1 MSTMHASIRVRGC
14 AIAFVAIAAI
24 LFSIPASAQTLYGTL
39 VGNVTDETGLAVP
52 GATVKVTHTETGQT
66 REGTTNATGGYNF
79 PNIPTGTYQ
88 VDVTLT
94 GFQSATSRGIGVTQN
109 SQVRVDVRLT
119 VGALQETVLVS
130 GTAAILQ
137 TETAAVQMQ
146 TTSEQIVNLPTA
158 GRSYQSFIGLMPGVA
173 APYMIQ
179 AGGINN
185 PARSMGV
192 SINGQP
198 PNNTLFRIDGAAVTN
213 QWYPDIQSYSPA
225 LEAVETVSV
234 VTNSF
239 DADQGMAGGAAVNVQ
254 VKSGTNSVSGS
265 LFEFLTSSALK
276 NRPYFLPSGADKGDD
291 NKNIFGGTI
300 GGPIVRNKLFYFVSI
315 ESEVRRV
322 KEGTVQLA
330 EGEVSTGTTG
340 LNTLAPADLRA
351 GQFGNTNTVIYDPLT
366 GNTATGQNRVP
377 FAFTNCPGM
386 TSTTDPGFAACN
398 YIPAGRINS
407 ISRSLLNDLVLP
419 TAPGYTDNYYARDNY
434 ESTLNKIDTKL
445 TWTPGNRLN
454 LNNRISWLGS
464 RQNSHGIFPSLHGE
478 EYNPLSVGR
487 LWQAN
492 ITSGSVLAT
501 SILSQSFVVD
511 GVFGYTPYHSWV
523 GPEGP
528 EDECWGNH
536 YAIPNACQPPRSR
549 DRAAP
554 SFNMGPWALVTPSQ
568 MRDYADNQTQF
579 SGNAGW
585 TKGTHNVKFGFDVQ
599 RNYLNHYET
608 QVPVFTFNGGATAL
622 SGGAAPNTFN
632 QFADFLLGL
641 PQSRNAQVMTPLL
654 DTDGAKGAEWPATV
668 RGWASGVYLRDQW
681 QITPKMTA
689 SVGIRWEYYPFP
701 TRTDRGLEM
710 FDFNTNLLQVCE
722 IGAAN
727 AQVCDIKV
735 QKDLFTPRLGWA
747 YRPTDDTVIRVG
759 FSRNPQSDNAISR
772 VGGIAQA
779 FPQVIQITQ
788 SGPNTLTPV
797 GSLSAGVPLVPP
809 LDLSPGVVQ
818 LPAGAGVTTLENAA
832 YVRGTITSWNVSA
845 QKLFPHSLSVTV
857 GYVANRQND
866 QTRQVNLNY
875 GQIGG
880 GAASQ
885 PYNQANLTNGL
896 RTTAAMNV
904 FRPWGKIT
912 YDSFQLSVTRRMIA
926 GFQFTSAYTYAR
938 AIDWWAGNIAI
949 PEFYDLNKAVQG
961 GGTFQQARLGT
972 STPHKVDA
980 SAIYQLPFG
989 PGRAHLNS
997 GGALAAI
1004 ARDWQVSST
1013 FSAYDGTPFTVTSA
1027 TTSLNAPGNPQL
1039 ADQVKDKV
1047 DIYGDVGPQTPYF
1060 DVLAFKSVTDAR
1072 FGNGTFNSLRGPGV
1086 LNFDLSLS
1094 RTLALGAAKTL
1105 QLKFDVYNLFNRPTF
1120 ASPSGTNVSN
1130 LQLNPDGTV
1139 RNLNGFGVI
1148 NSTQS
1153 SGREYS
1159 ERYIR
1164 LGLRMGF

>member
-1 MSTMHASIRVRGC
+1 MSTMHASLKVRSC
-14 AIAFVAIAAI
+14 AITLATIAAI
-24 LFSIPASAQTLYGTL
+24 LFSLPAVAQTLYGTL

-52 GATVKVTHTETGQT
+52 GATVKVTHAETGQT
-66 REGTTNATGGYNF
+66 REATTNATGGYNF

-94 GFQSATSRGIGVTQN
+94 GFQSATSRNIGVTQN

-130 GTAAILQ
+130 GTAAVLQ
-137 TETAAVQMQ
+137 TESAAVQMQ

-158 GRSYQSFIGLMPGVA
+158 GRSYQSFIGLMAGVA

-265 LFEFLTSSALK
+265 LFEYLTSSALK
-276 NRPYFLPSGADKGDD
+276 NRPYFLPTGTDKGQD

-322 KEGTVQLA
+322 KDGTVQLA

-351 GQFGNTNTVIYDPLT
+351 GNFANTNTVLYDPLT
-366 GNTATGQNRVP
+366 GTATGTGRVP
-377 FAFTNCPGM
+377 FAFANCPGLS
-386 TSTTDPGFAACN
+386 STTDSRFASCN
-398 YIPAGRINS
+398 YIPESRINPT
-407 ISRSLLNDLVLP
+407 SRRLLAGLVLP
-419 TAPGYTDNYYARDNY
+419 TLPGYTDNYYARDNY
-434 ESTLNKIDTKL
+434 ESTLHKIDTKL

-454 LNNRISWLGS
+454 LNNRVSWLTS
-464 RQNSHGIFPSLHGE
+464 RQNSHGIFPSLDGAE
-478 EYNPLSVGR
+478 FNPQSVGR

-528 EDECWGNH
+528 EDECWGDH
-536 YAIPNACQPPRSR
+536 FAIPNACQPPRSR

-554 SFNMGPWALVTPSQ
+554 MFNMGPWALVTPSQ
-568 MRDYADNQTQF
+568 MRDYADNQMQF

-608 QVPVFTFNGGATAL
+608 AVPVFTFNGGATAL
-622 SGGAAPNTFN
+622 SGGTSPNTFN

-668 RGWASGVYLRDQW
+668 RGWASGLYLRDQW
-681 QITPKMTA
+681 QISPKMTA

-710 FDFNTNLLQVCE
+710 FDFNTNLLQVCG

-727 AQVCDIKV
+727 PQVCDIKV
-735 QKDLFTPRLGWA
+735 QKDLFTPRLGLA

-759 FSRNPQSDNAISR
+759 FSRNPQSDNAITR

-779 FPQVIQITQ
+779 FPQIIAITQ
-788 SGPNTLTPV
+788 SGPNTFTPV
-797 GSLSAGVPLVPP
+797 GSLTTGVPIVPP

-818 LPAGAGVTTLENAA
+818 LPAGAGVTTLEGEFL
-832 YVRGTITSWNVSA
+832 RGTITSWNVTM

-857 GYVANRQND
+857 GYVANRQTD
-866 QTRQVNLNY
+866 QIRQINLNY

-885 PYNQANLTNGL
+885 PFNQPGLTNGL
-896 RTTAAMNV
+896 RTTGNMNV
-904 FRPWGKIT
+904 FRPVGKIT
-912 YDSFQLSVTRRMIA
+912 YDSLQLSVTRRMMA

-938 AIDWWAGNIAI
+938 ATDLWAGNIAI
-949 PEFYDLNKAVQG
+949 PEFYHLNKATQG
-961 GGTFQQARLGT
+961 GGSFQAARAGT

-980 SAIYQLPFG
+980 SVIYQLPFG
-989 PGRAHLNS
+989 PDRAHLNS
-997 GGALAAI
+997 GGSLAAI
-1004 ARDWQVSST
+1004 VGGWQLGST
-1013 FSAYDGTPFTVTSA
+1013 FTAYSGAPFTVSSSA
-1027 TTSLNAPGNPQL
+1027 TSLNAPGNPQL
-1039 ADQVKDKV
+1039 ADQIKDDV
-1047 DIYGDVGPQTPYF
+1047 EIYGDVGPTTPYF
-1060 DVLAFKSVTDAR
+1060 DVLAFKPVTEAR
-1072 FGNGTFNSLRGPGV
+1072 FGTAAFNSLRGPGV
-1086 LNFDLSLS
+1086 RNFDLNMI
-1094 RTLALGAAKTL
+1094 RTLAIGGSKTL
-1105 QLKFDVYNLFNRPTF
+1105 QLKVDIYNLFNRPTF
-1120 ASPSGTNVSN
+1120 ANPGNLNVSN
-1130 LQLNPDGTV
+1130 LQLNPDGSV
-1139 RNLNGFGVI
+1139 RSLNGFGVI

-1164 LGLRMGF
+1164 FGLRLGF

>member
-1 MSTMHASIRVRGC
+1 MSTMHASLRVRGC

-94 GFQSATSRGIGVTQN
+94 GFQSATSRGVGVTQN

-130 GTAAILQ
+130 GTAAVLQ
-137 TETAAVQMQ
+137 TESAAVQMQ

-265 LFEFLTSSALK
+265 LFEYLTSSALK

-377 FAFTNCPGM
+377 FAFANCPGM

-419 TAPGYTDNYYARDNY
+419 TGPGYTDNYYARDNF
-434 ESTLNKIDTKL
+434 ESTLHKIDTKL
-445 TWTPGNRLN
+445 TWTPTNRLN
-454 LNNRISWLGS
+454 LNNRVSWLTS

-492 ITSGSVLAT
+492 ITSGSMLAT

-568 MRDYADNQTQF
+568 MRDYADNQMQF

-585 TKGTHNVKFGFDVQ
+585 TKGTHNVKFGFDAQ
-599 RNYLNHYET
+599 HNYLNHYET

-668 RGWASGVYLRDQW
+668 RGWATGLYRARPVADHAQDDRVGWHPLGVLPVPRAHRSRARDVRLQHEPAPSVRHRRRECAGMRH
-681 QITPKMTA
+681 QGTEGSVHTA
-689 SVGIRWEYYPFP
+689 
-701 TRTDRGLEM
+701 
-710 FDFNTNLLQVCE
+710 
-722 IGAAN
+722 A
-727 AQVCDIKV
+727 
-735 QKDLFTPRLGWA
+735 GWA

-779 FPQVIQITQ
+779 FPAGDPDHRVGT
-788 SGPNTLTPV
+788 NTLIPV

-809 LDLSPGVVQ
+809 LDLAPGVVRLAGWCGRDDSRRRRVRAWDDHVVERFGAEALSSFAQRDGRLRREPSERPDTPGEPQ
-818 LPAGAGVTTLENAA
+818 LRPDWRWCGEPAVQPGQ
-832 YVRGTITSWNVSA
+832 S
-845 QKLFPHSLSVTV
+845 
-857 GYVANRQND
+857 D
-866 QTRQVNLNY
+866 QR
-875 GQIGG
+875 
-880 GAASQ
+880 
-885 PYNQANLTNGL
+885 L

-1027 TTSLNAPGNPQL
+1027 TTSLNAPG
-1039 ADQVKDKV
+1039 
-1047 DIYGDVGPQTPYF
+1047 I
-1060 DVLAFKSVTDAR
+1060 R
-1072 FGNGTFNSLRGPGV
+1072 SL
-1086 LNFDLSLS
+1086 
-1094 RTLALGAAKTL
+1094 
-1105 QLKFDVYNLFNRPTF
+1105 PT
-1120 ASPSGTNVSN
+1120 
-1130 LQLNPDGTV
+1130 
-1139 RNLNGFGVI
+1139 R
-1148 NSTQS
+1148 
-1153 SGREYS
+1153 
-1159 ERYIR
+1159 
-1164 LGLRMGF
+1164 

>member
-1 MSTMHASIRVRGC
+1 MRAALLVAAVLLSSTA
-14 AIAFVAIAAI
+14 
-24 LFSIPASAQTLYGTL
+24 ASAQTLYGTL
-39 VGNVTDETGLAVP
+39 VGNVVDETGLPVP
-52 GATVKVTHTETGQT
+52 GATVKITHAETNQT
-66 REGTTNATGGYNF
+66 REAVTSSGGGYNF

-88 VDVTLT
+88 VDVALT
-94 GFQSATSRGIGVTQN
+94 GFQSASSRGVEVRQST
-109 SQVRVDVRLT
+109 SVRVDVRLT

-130 GTAAILQ
+130 GTAAVLQ
-137 TETAAVQMQ
+137 TESAAVQMQ

-192 SINGQP
+192 SVNGQP

-254 VKSGTNSVSGS
+254 VKSGTNTVSGS
-265 LFEFLTSSALK
+265 LFEYLTDSALK
-276 NRPYFLPSGADKGDD
+276 NRPYFLPEGTDKGKDT
-291 NKNIFGGTI
+291 KNIFGGTL
-300 GGPIVRNKLFYFVSI
+300 GGPIVRNRLFFFVSV
-315 ESEVRRV
+315 ESEIRRV

-340 LNTLAPADLRA
+340 LNTLAPASLRA
-351 GQFGNTNTVIYDPLT
+351 GNFSDTNTVIYDPLT
-366 GNTATGQNRVP
+366 GTATGTGRVP
-377 FAFTNCPGM
+377 FAFANCPGL
-386 TSTTDPGFAACN
+386 TSTTDPRFASCN
-398 YIPAGRINS
+398 YIPANRINS
-407 ISRSLLNDLVLP
+407 ISSDMLSKLILP
-419 TAPGYTDNYYARDNY
+419 TLPGFQDNYYARDNY
-434 ESTLNKIDTKL
+434 ESTLHKVDTKM
-445 TWTPGNRLN
+445 TWTPGNKLN
-454 LNNRISWLGS
+454 LNNRLSWLSS
-464 RQNSHGIFPSLHGE
+464 RQNSHGIFPSLDGA
-478 EYNPLSVGR
+478 EYNPLSIGR
-487 LWQAN
+487 LWRAN
-492 ITSGSVLAT
+492 ITSGSILAT
-501 SILSQSFVVD
+501 SILSPTFVID

-523 GPEGP
+523 EPEGP
-528 EDECWGNH
+528 VKCWGDEF
-536 YAIPNACQPPRSR
+536 AIPNACQPPRSR
-549 DRAAP
+549 DRATP
-554 SFNMGPWALVTPSQ
+554 QFNMGGWALATPSQ
-568 MRDYADNQTQF
+568 MRDYADNQIQW
-579 SGNAGW
+579 SANAGW

-599 RNYLNHYET
+599 RNYINHYET

-622 SGGAAPNTFN
+622 NGGASPNNFN

-654 DTDGAKGAEWPATV
+654 STEGAKGEEWPATV
-668 RGWASGVYLRDQW
+668 RGWATGLYLRDQW

-689 SVGIRWEYYPFP
+689 SVGVRWEYYPFP

-710 FDFNTNLLQVCE
+710 FDFATNLLQVCG

-727 AQVCDIKV
+727 AEVCDIKV
-735 QKDLFTPRLGWA
+735 QKDLFTPRLGLA
-747 YRPTDDTVIRVG
+747 YRPTEDTVFRVG

-788 SGPNTLTPV
+788 NGVNTFTPV
-797 GSLSAGVPLVPP
+797 GSLSQGVPIVPE
-809 LDLSPGVVQ
+809 LDLSSGVVR
-818 LPAGAGVTTLENAA
+818 LPSGAGVTTLNKEF
-832 YVRGTITSWNVSA
+832 VRGTITSWNVTA
-845 QKLFPHSLSVTV
+845 QKLFPHSLSVTI

-880 GAASQ
+880 GPASQ
-885 PYNQANLTNGL
+885 PYNQPNLTNGL

-904 FRPWGKIT
+904 YQPWGKIT
-912 YDSFQLSVTRRMIA
+912 YDSLQLSVTRRMIQ

-949 PEFYDLNKAVQG
+949 PEYYHLNKATQG
-961 GGTFQQARLGT
+961 GGSFQAARAGT

-980 SAIYQLPFG
+980 SVIYQLPFG
-989 PGRAHLNS
+989 SGRKFLNS
-997 GGALAAI
+997 GGVAAAI
-1004 ARDWQVSST
+1004 AGGWQLSST
-1013 FSAYDGTPFTVTSA
+1013 FTAYSGAPFTVTSA

-1039 ADQVKDKV
+1039 ADQVKEDV
-1047 DIYGDVGPQTPYF
+1047 EILGGVGPTTPYF
-1060 DVLAFKSVTDAR
+1060 DVTAFKPVTEAR

-1086 LNFDLSLS
+1086 QNFDLSVS
-1094 RTLALGAAKTL
+1094 RTLALGGAKTL
-1105 QLKFDVYNLFNRPTF
+1105 QLKVDVYNLFNRATF
-1120 ASPSGTNVSN
+1120 ANPSNLNVSN

-1148 NSTQS
+1148 NATQS
-1153 SGREYS
+1153 SGREYA
-1159 ERYIR
+1159 ERYVR
-1164 LGLRMGF
+1164 VGLRMGF

>member
-1 MSTMHASIRVRGC
+1 MRPVLLL
-14 AIAFVAIAAI
+14 VAA
-24 LFSIPASAQTLYGTL
+24 LLWSIPASAQTLYGTL

-52 GATVKVTHTETGQT
+52 GATVKITHSETSQS
-66 REGTTNATGGYNF
+66 RESTTSSTGGYNF

-94 GFQSATSRGIGVTQN
+94 GFQSASSRGVAVTQN
-109 SQVRVDVRLT
+109 SSVRVDVRLT
-119 VGALQETVLVS
+119 VGTLQETVLVS
-130 GTAAILQ
+130 GTAAVLQ

-173 APYMIQ
+173 QPYMIQ

-192 SINGQP
+192 SVNGQP
-198 PNNTLFRIDGAAVTN
+198 PNNTLFRVDGAAVTN

-254 VKSGTNSVSGS
+254 VKSGTNTISGS
-265 LFEFLTSSALK
+265 LFEYITASGLK
-276 NRPYFLPSGADKGDD
+276 NRPYFLPADTDKGQDT
-291 NKNIFGGTI
+291 KNIFGGTM
-300 GGPIVRNKLFYFVSI
+300 GGPIVRNRLFFFFSL
-315 ESEVRRV
+315 ESEIRRV
-322 KEGTVQLA
+322 KDGTVQLA

-340 LNTLAPADLRA
+340 LNTLPPASLRA
-351 GQFGNTNTVIYDPLT
+351 GNFSDTNTVIYDPLT
-366 GNTATGQNRVP
+366 GQANGTGRVP
-377 FAFTNCPGM
+377 FAFANCPGL
-386 TSTTDPGFAACN
+386 TSTSDPRFASCN

-407 ISRSLLNDLVLP
+407 ISRNLLSDLILP
-419 TAPGYTDNYYARDNY
+419 TLPGFQDNYYARDNY
-434 ESTLNKIDTKL
+434 ESTLHKIDTKV
-445 TWTPGNRLN
+445 TWTPGNKLN
-454 LNNRISWLGS
+454 LNNRLSWLTS
-464 RQNSHGIFPSLHGE
+464 RQNSHGIFPSLDGA
-478 EYNPLSVGR
+478 EYNPLSIGR

-501 SILSQSFVVD
+501 SIISPTFVVD

-528 EDECWGNH
+528 EDECWGSH
-536 YAIPNACQPPRSR
+536 YNIPNACQPPRSR

-554 SFNMGPWALVTPSQ
+554 QFNMGGWGLVTPSQ
-568 MRDYADNQTQF
+568 MRDYADNQIQW
-579 SGNAGW
+579 SANAGW

-622 SGGAAPNTFN
+622 SGGTSPNNFN

-654 DTDGAKGAEWPATV
+654 SADGAKGEEWPATV
-668 RGWASGVYLRDQW
+668 RGWATGLYLRDQW

-689 SVGIRWEYYPFP
+689 SVGVRWEYYPFP
-701 TRTDRGLEM
+701 IRTDRGLEM
-710 FDFNTNLLQVCE
+710 FDFDTNLLQVCG

-727 AQVCDIKV
+727 PQVCDIKV
-735 QKDLFTPRLGWA
+735 QKDLFTPRLGLA
-747 YRPTDDTVIRVG
+747 YRPTEDSVIRVG

-779 FPQVIQITQ
+779 FPQIIAITQ
-788 SGPNTLTPV
+788 SGPNTFTPV
-797 GSLSAGVPLVPP
+797 GSLSEGVPIVPE
-809 LDLSPGVVQ
+809 LDLSPGVVR
-818 LPAGAGVTTLENAA
+818 LPAGAGVTTLEGEF
-832 YVRGTITSWNVSA
+832 VRGTISSWNVTA

-866 QTRQVNLNY
+866 QSRQVNLNY

-885 PYNQANLTNGL
+885 PYNQPNLTNGL

-904 FRPWGKIT
+904 YRPWGKIT
-912 YDSFQLSVTRRMIA
+912 YDSFQLSVTRRMIN

-938 AIDWWAGNIAI
+938 ATDLWAGNIAI
-949 PEFYDLNKAVQG
+949 PEYYHLNEATQG
-961 GGTFQQARLGT
+961 GGSFQAARAGT

-980 SAIYQLPFG
+980 SVIYQLPFG
-989 PGRAHLNS
+989 SGRQHLNS
-997 GGALAAI
+997 GGAVAAI
-1004 ARDWQVSST
+1004 AGGWQVSST
-1013 FSAYDGTPFTVTSA
+1013 FTAYSGAPFTISSS

-1039 ADQVKDKV
+1039 ADQVKDDV
-1047 DIYGDVGPQTPYF
+1047 EIYGDVGPQTPYF
-1060 DVLAFKSVTDAR
+1060 DVTAFKPVTEAR
-1072 FGNGTFNSLRGPGV
+1072 FGNGSFNSLRGPGV
-1086 LNFDLSLS
+1086 RNIDLSLT
-1094 RTLALGAAKTL
+1094 RTLVIGGSKTL
-1105 QLKFDVYNLFNRPTF
+1105 QFKFDVYNLFNRPTF
-1120 ASPSGTNVSN
+1120 ANPGNLNVSN
-1130 LQLNPDGTV
+1130 LQLNPDGSV
-1139 RNLNGFGVI
+1139 RSLNGFGVI

>member
-1 MSTMHASIRVRGC
+1 MRPNFYGCVRVAVAVMTMLALS
-14 AIAFVAIAAI
+14 F
-24 LFSIPASAQTLYGTL
+24 PASAQTLYGTL

-52 GATVKVTHTETGQT
+52 GATVKITHAETSQS
-66 REGTTNATGGYNF
+66 RESTTNSTGGYNF

-88 VDVTLT
+88 VDVSLT
-94 GFQSATSRGIGVTQN
+94 GFQSASSRDIVVRQATS
-109 SQVRVDVRLT
+109 VRVDVRLT

-130 GTAAILQ
+130 GTAAVLQ
-137 TETAAVQMQ
+137 TESAAVQMQ

-192 SINGQP
+192 SVNGQP
-198 PNNTLFRIDGAAVTN
+198 PNNTLFRVDGAAVTN

-254 VKSGTNSVSGS
+254 VKSGTNTISGS
-265 LFEFLTSSALK
+265 LFEYLTDTALK
-276 NRPYFLPSGADKGDD
+276 NRPYFLPAGTDKGKDT
-291 NKNIFGGTI
+291 KHIFGGTM
-300 GGPIVRNKLFYFVSI
+300 GGPIVRNKLFYFFSI

-340 LNTLAPADLRA
+340 LNTLPPASLRA
-351 GQFGNTNTVIYDPLT
+351 GDFSNTNTVIYDPLT
-366 GNTATGQNRVP
+366 GTATGAGRVP
-377 FAFTNCPGM
+377 FAFANCPGL
-386 TSTTDPGFAACN
+386 TSTSDPRFNSCN
-398 YIPAGRINS
+398 YIPANRINP
-407 ISRSLLNDLVLP
+407 ISRNLLSKLVLP
-419 TAPGYTDNYYARDNY
+419 TLPGFQDNYYARDNY
-434 ESTLNKIDTKL
+434 ESTLHKVDTKV

-454 LNNRISWLGS
+454 LNNRLSWLTS
-464 RQNSHGIFPSLHGE
+464 RQNSHGIFPSLDGA

-487 LWQAN
+487 LWKAN

-501 SILSQSFVVD
+501 SIISPTFVVD

-523 GPEGP
+523 EPEGP
-528 EDECWGNH
+528 IQCWG
-536 YAIPNACQPPRSR
+536 AEFGILNACQPPRSR

-554 SFNMGPWALVTPSQ
+554 QFNMGGWALTTPSQ
-568 MRDYADNQTQF
+568 MRDYADNQIQW

-622 SGGAAPNTFN
+622 SGGTSPNNFN

-654 DTDGAKGAEWPATV
+654 STDGAKGAEWPATV
-668 RGWASGVYLRDQW
+668 RSWATGLYLRDQW
-681 QITPKMTA
+681 QMTPKMTA
-689 SVGIRWEYYPFP
+689 SIGVRWEYYPFP

-710 FDFNTNLLQVCE
+710 FDFTTNLLQVCG

-727 AQVCDIKV
+727 ADVCNIKV

-747 YRPTDDTVIRVG
+747 YRPTEDTVIRVG
-759 FSRNPQSDNAISR
+759 FSRNPQSDNAITR

-779 FPQVIQITQ
+779 FPQIIAITQ
-788 SGPNTLTPV
+788 TGANTFTPV
-797 GSLSAGVPLVPP
+797 GSLNEGVPIVPE
-809 LDLSPGVVQ
+809 LDLSSGVVR
-818 LPAGAGVTTLENAA
+818 LPTGAGVTTLEGEFI
-832 YVRGTITSWNVSA
+832 RGTITSWNVTV
-845 QKLFPHSLSVTV
+845 QRLFPHSLSVQV
-857 GYVANRQND
+857 GYVANRQDNT
-866 QTRQVNLNY
+866 TRPVNLNY
-875 GQIGG
+875 GRIGG
-880 GAASQ
+880 GPASQ
-885 PYNQANLTNGL
+885 PFNQPNLPSGL
-896 RTTAAMNV
+896 RTTAAMTV
-904 FRPWGKIT
+904 FRPVGKIT
-912 YDSFQLSVTRRMIA
+912 YDSVQFSVTRRMIR

-949 PEFYDLNKAVQG
+949 PEFYHLNKATQG
-961 GGTFQQARLGT
+961 GGTFQAARAGT

-980 SAIYQLPFG
+980 SVIYQLPFG
-989 PGRAHLNS
+989 SGRRFLNE
-997 GGALAAI
+997 GGAVAAI
-1004 ARDWQVSST
+1004 AGGWQVSST
-1013 FSAYDGTPFTVTSA
+1013 FTAYSGAPFTVMSSTA
-1027 TTSLNAPGNPQL
+1027 SLNAPGSPQL
-1039 ADQVKDKV
+1039 ADQVKDNV
-1047 DIYGDVGPQTPYF
+1047 EIFGDVGPTTPYF
-1060 DVLAFKSVTDAR
+1060 DVTAFKPVTEPR
-1072 FGNGTFNSLRGPGV
+1072 FGNGSFNSLRGPGV
-1086 LNFDLSLS
+1086 RNIDLSVT
-1094 RTLALGAAKTL
+1094 RTLAVGGAKTL
-1105 QLKFDVYNLFNRPTF
+1105 QLKIDVYNLTNRPTF
-1120 ASPSGTNVSN
+1120 ANPSNLNVSN

-1148 NSTQS
+1148 NSTQNA
-1153 SGREYS
+1153 GREYA
-1159 ERYIR
+1159 ERYVR
-1164 LGLRMGF
+1164 LGLRVGF

>member
-1 MSTMHASIRVRGC
+1 
-14 AIAFVAIAAI
+14 
-24 LFSIPASAQTLYGTL
+24 
-39 VGNVTDETGLAVP
+39 
-52 GATVKVTHTETGQT
+52 
-66 REGTTNATGGYNF
+66 
-79 PNIPTGTYQ
+79 
-88 VDVTLT
+88 
-94 GFQSATSRGIGVTQN
+94 
-109 SQVRVDVRLT
+109 
-119 VGALQETVLVS
+119 
-130 GTAAILQ
+130 
-137 TETAAVQMQ
+137 
-146 TTSEQIVNLPTA
+146 
-158 GRSYQSFIGLMPGVA
+158 
-173 APYMIQ
+173 
-179 AGGINN
+179 
-185 PARSMGV
+185 MGV

-254 VKSGTNSVSGS
+254 VKSGTNTISGS
-265 LFEFLTSSALK
+265 LFEYLTASALK
-276 NRPYFLPSGADKGDD
+276 NRPYFLPAGADKGQD

-322 KEGTVQLA
+322 KDGTVQLA

-351 GQFGNTNTVIYDPLT
+351 GNFGNTGVVLYDPLT
-366 GNTATGQNRVP
+366 GVNGVGRVP
-377 FAFTNCPGM
+377 FAFANCGL
-386 TSTTDPGFAACN
+386 TSTSDPRFASCN
-398 YIPAGRINS
+398 YIPDSRIHP
-407 ISRSLLNDLVLP
+407 ISRNLLSKLVLP
-419 TAPGYTDNYYARDNY
+419 TSSGYTDNYYARDNY
-434 ESTLNKIDTKL
+434 ESTLHKIDTKM
-445 TWTPGNRLN
+445 TWTPGNKLN
-454 LNNRISWLGS
+454 LNNRVSWLTS
-464 RQNSHGIFPSLHGE
+464 RQNSHGIFPSLDGA

-501 SILSQSFVVD
+501 SILSPSLVVD

-536 YAIPNACQPPRSR
+536 FGIPNACQPPRSR
-549 DRAAP
+549 DRASP
-554 SFNMGPWALVTPSQ
+554 MFNMGGWALVTPSQ
-568 MRDYADNQTQF
+568 MRDYADNQIQF

-622 SGGAAPNTFN
+622 SGGAAPNRFN

-668 RGWASGVYLRDQW
+668 RSWATGLYLRDQW

-689 SVGIRWEYYPFP
+689 SVGVRWEYYPFP

-710 FDFNTNLLQVCE
+710 FDFTTNLLQVCG

-727 AQVCDIKV
+727 PQVCDIKV
-735 QKDLFTPRLGWA
+735 QKDLFTPRLGLA

-759 FSRNPQSDNAISR
+759 FSRNPQSDNAITR

-779 FPQVIQITQ
+779 FPQIIAITQ
-788 SGPNTLTPV
+788 SGPNTFTPV
-797 GSLSAGVPLVPP
+797 GSLTEGVPIVPP
-809 LDLSPGVVQ
+809 LDLSSGVVR
-818 LPAGAGVTTLENAA
+818 LPAGAGVTTLEGEFL
-832 YVRGTITSWNVSA
+832 RGTITSWNVSV

-857 GYVANRQND
+857 GYVANRQTD
-866 QTRQVNLNY
+866 QIRQVNLNY

-885 PYNQANLTNGL
+885 RFNQPNLTNGL
-896 RTTAAMNV
+896 RTTGNMNV

-912 YDSFQLSVTRRMIA
+912 YDSLQLSVTRRMIA

-949 PEFYDLNKAVQG
+949 PEYYHLNKATQG
-961 GGTFQQARLGT
+961 GGSFQAARAGT

-980 SAIYQLPFG
+980 SVIYQLPFG
-989 PGRAHLNS
+989 ADRRFLNS
-997 GGALAAI
+997 GGAVAAI
-1004 ARDWQVSST
+1004 AGGWQLSST
-1013 FSAYDGTPFTVTSA
+1013 FTAYDGAPFTVTSSTA
-1027 TTSLNAPGNPQL
+1027 SLNAPGNPQL
-1039 ADQVKDKV
+1039 ADQVKDNV
-1047 DIYGDVGPQTPYF
+1047 EILGGVGPTTPYF
-1060 DVLAFKSVTDAR
+1060 DITAFAPVTQAR

-1086 LNFDLSLS
+1086 RNFDLSIT
-1094 RTLALGAAKTL
+1094 RTLVLGGAKTL
-1105 QLKFDVYNLFNRPTF
+1105 QLKIDVYNLFNRPTF
-1120 ASPSGTNVSN
+1120 ANPSDLNVSN
-1130 LQLNPDGTV
+1130 RLLNPDGTV
-1139 RNLNGFGVI
+1139 NSSNSFGVI

-1159 ERYIR
+1159 ERYVR